1 MSISPYFG
9 SSAKVWDDIDWIFGI
24 EEAGFSGW
32 EVCADGN
39 YHFGRPDS
47 YNSVIETLASTSLK
61 VTVHAPYGD
70 LNPAAINE
78 PIWMETV
85 QQISECIRKASS
97 ITDRVTIHP
106 GYLSCTGKLVPD
118 KVWQLQKEALREF
131 GKVAQEYGVIAC
143 IENMPNIPDFLCH
156 YPEEI
161 LGLIEDIEGI
171 GFTIDFGH
179 ANTLG
184 KVDSFRKYLDK
195 ASHVHIHDNHG
206 KSDEHLPIGAGTINW
221 KRLSKD
227 LLERYS
233 GVVVVEG
240 RSIEEA
246 KMSFDQIQRWGS

>member
-1 MSISPYFG
+1 MSIHPYFG
-9 SSAKVWDDIDWIFGI
+9 SSAKVWDEINWIFGI

-39 YHFGRPDS
+39 YHFSRSDS

-78 PIWMETV
+78 PIWKETV
-85 QQISECIRKASS
+85 HQISECIRKAAP
-97 ITDRVTIHP
+97 ITNRVTIHP

-118 KVWQLQKEALREF
+118 KIWQLQKEALREF
-131 GKVAQEYGVIAC
+131 GKVALEYGVTAC
-143 IENMPNIPDFLCH
+143 IENMPNIPDFLCQ

-179 ANTLG
+179 AHTLG
-184 KVDSFRKYLDK
+184 KVDAFRKYLGQ

-221 KRLSKD
+221 KRLSAD
-227 LLERYS
+227 LLDHYS

-246 KMSFDQIQRWGS
+246 KKSYEQIRGWVS